1 MEVLREPQRPKSKHR
16 MPGIVE
22 AGALAIA
29 ATIKHHNPTSD
40 LWPSYNDEYIDEK
53 LIERP
58 KMRPYVNTNIRPIW
72 ILSLLPIIIFATY
85 VFKMWKSEKEKKEN
99 EDCISTPNRLAQSSS
114 PNSSA
119 PANLVR
125 DSQQR
130 KIPHQKPLSSDVT
143 AGVQRTYDN
152 LWDEK
157 KNLELSNMSYECWD
171 KISETIKRL
180 KECNSETQTVL
191 QSDKPSNVWCLLE
204 VLEGQM
210 EEFTKIVFDTVKF
223 HTTLPVHEDKERA
236 LRHEDDVVARIVYEE
251 FCMAFVIIRR
261 IWNCLNI
268 IAKKNMNQSGCGSL
282 RLRFHSIL
290 NKIYEFLDEA
300 SSRKYYRSD
309 AIYNSYFSSEGSSL
323 DNMIP
328 SRKEFFIE
336 IREVIKFLSL
346 PDILKNEIAKTIK
359 EIERCNSWRRNM
371 LPPLV

>member
-143 AGVQRTYDN
+143 AGVQRTYDD
-152 LWDEK
+152 LCDEK
-157 KNLELSNMSYECWD
+157 SLELKNEWVDCSNKID
-171 KISETIKRL
+171 KTIKKL
-180 KECNSETQTVL
+180 EECNSETQIVL
-191 QSDKPSNVWCLLE
+191 QSDKPSWCLLG
-204 VLEGQM
+204 VLEEQM
-210 EEFTKIVFDTVKF
+210 EEFIKIVVHTVECY
-223 HTTLPVHEDKERA
+223 TTLPVSEDKEGE
-236 LRHEDDVVARIVYEE
+236 LRYEDDDVIAKSVYNKFCRTLVVFKI
-251 FCMAFVIIRR
+251 
-261 IWNCLNI
+261 IWNCLEI
-268 IAKKNMNQSGCGSL
+268 IAKNMNQSGCGSL
-282 RLRFHSIL
+282 RLRFRSIL
-290 NKIYEFLDEA
+290 NKTWMFLDEA
-300 SSRKYYRSD
+300 SSPKYYRSD
-309 AIYNSYFSSEGSSL
+309 AIYNSYFSSEGNSL

-328 SRKEFFIE
+328 SKEEFLEEFP
-336 IREVIKFLSL
+336 EVSKFLSR
-346 PDILKNEIAKTIK
+346 PHIPKNEIATTIK
-359 EIERCNSWRRNM
+359 ELERCKSWRRNM